1 MKEYLFYDTSSLLA
15 DANLF
20 APNHEPFIISSVSL
34 DELNKLK
41 ESNSKTPELRAAAQ
55 AVLKKLAANRGKY
68 TDWVFKVSM
77 LDPIVDKDLEI
88 TNDMKILACAID
100 YDKNVHPDETVFITN
115 DLGQADIANLFFGED
130 SIRSV
135 EMKEDGYCGYKEFT
149 LDDKAMADFYEN
161 QSYNVFDLYVNEYAI
176 IKDQAGNVVDRVCW
190 TGCGYRPI
198 SFTTFDSTQ
207 FGQIKPMKNDV
218 QQQLAFD
225 SLLKNKI
232 TMLRGAAG
240 TGKSILALGFLFY
253 CLERGKIDQ
262 IIIFCNPVAARGAA
276 KLGFTPGD
284 LIDKI
289 LDTQVGNMLIS
300 KLGSRIVIE
309 QLIQQE
315 KLVLLPFSNIR
326 GYDTTDKNAGIYIT
340 EAQNLDVN
348 LMKLALQR
356 LGEDSI
362 CIIDGDDKTQLDLD
376 MYAGNNNGMRRAS
389 QAFRGQDIYGEV
401 ELKTIHR
408 SRIAQ
413 IAEQM

>member
-1 MKEYLFYDTSSLLA
+1 MKEYLFYDTSSLLV
-15 DANLF
+15 DTNLF
-20 APNHEPFIISSVSL
+20 DSDHEPFIISSISL
-34 DELNKLK
+34 DELNSLK
-41 ESNSKTPELRAAAQ
+41 ESKNKTEEIRIAAQ
-55 AVLKKLAANRGKY
+55 TLLKKLAANRDKY
-68 TDWVFKVSM
+68 TIWTFKTSM
-77 LDPIVDKDLEI
+77 LKPIEEKDLVI
-88 TNDMKILACAID
+88 SNDTKILSCAID
-100 YDKNVHPDETVFITN
+100 YDKNAHSDETIFITN
-115 DLGQADIANLFFGED
+115 DLGLMNIANLFFGED

-135 EMKEDGYCGYKEFT
+135 EIKEDRYCGYKEFT

-161 QSYNVFDLYVNEYAI
+161 QSYNLFELQINEYAI

-198 SFTTFDSTQ
+198 SFTTFESTQ
-207 FGQIKPMKNDV
+207 FGPIKPFKNDV

-240 TGKSILALGFLFY
+240 TGKSLLALGFLFY
-253 CLERGKIDQ
+253 CLERGKIDK

-289 LDTQVGNMLIS
+289 LDTQVGNMLIA
-300 KLGSRIVIE
+300 KFGSRILIE
-309 QLIQQE
+309 QLIEQD
-315 KLVLLPFSNIR
+315 KLILLPFSNIR
-326 GYDTTDKNAGIYIT
+326 GYDTTDMKAGIYIT

-356 LGEDSI
+356 IGEDSI
-362 CIIDGDDKTQLDLD
+362 CIIDGDDRTQLDLD
-376 MYAGNNNGMRRAS
+376 LYANNNGMRRVS
-389 QAFRGQDIYGEV
+389 EVFRGYNIYGEV

-408 SRIAQ
+408 SKIAQ